1 MRLIIYGTGNE
12 GKIAFDIAQEQKK
25 EVIGFIDD
33 YDRSK
38 TFLNLPILGK
48 GENLKT
54 HLKKNKA
61 KAIIAIGKHTSLESF
76 EGNASNLREKAYEKL
91 SEEEIDTLIHPFT
104 SISKFSKIGSGSI
117 IHTGVTIEPDTIIG
131 KGCII
136 NNGSKLCH
144 DIIVGD
150 YTHIAPKVT
159 VAGRVNIGKNTWIG
173 TGTTIVDGV
182 TIGDN
187 CFIGA
192 GSLVL
197 KDVPDNTLAYGSP
210 AKIVRSLKVK

>member
-12 GKIAFDIAQEQKK
+12 GKIAFDIAQEQNK

-33 YDRSK
+33 YNENK
-38 TFLNLPILGK
+38 MFLNLPILGK
-48 GENLKT
+48 GKDLKQ

-61 KAIIAIGKHTSLESF
+61 KAIIAIGKHDSLESF
-76 EGNASNLREKAYEKL
+76 EGSASNLRERVYKEL
-91 SEEEIDTLIHPFT
+91 SDEEIDTLIHPFS
-104 SISKFSKIGSGSI
+104 SISKLAKIGPGSI
-117 IHTGVTIEPDTIIG
+117 IHTGVTIEPDTVVG
-131 KGCII
+131 RGCII

-144 DIIVGD
+144 DISIGD

-159 VAGRVNIGKNTWIG
+159 VTGRVSIGKNVWVG
-173 TGTTIVDGV
+173 TGTTILDGI
-182 TIGDN
+182 TIGNN

-197 KDVPDNTLAYGSP
+197 KDIPDNTLAYGSP
-210 AKIVRSLKVK
+210 AKIVRSLEK